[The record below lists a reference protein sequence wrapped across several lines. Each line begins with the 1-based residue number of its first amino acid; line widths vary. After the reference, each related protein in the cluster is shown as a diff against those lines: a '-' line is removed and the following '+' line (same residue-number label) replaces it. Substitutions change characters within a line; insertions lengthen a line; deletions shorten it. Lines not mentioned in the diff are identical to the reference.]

1 MSKNSRMSELL
12 AITSRLI
19 ACMEHEVD
27 LLRSLKPQELR
38 QLQSDKMALAD
49 AYRAFTLALR
59 EPLAEGET
67 VDAGLCADLV
77 EATEHFQ
84 AAVQNNL
91 RALRAMRD
99 VNERVM
105 RAIVHALDERAHE
118 GEMPPMQA
126 PRRGGRS
133 HGRGATP
140 RMRQNFHQGRGGAVG
155 IGAGSDCSSDSR
167 WWRRASASS
176 R

>member
-1 MSKNSRMSELL
+1 SCPRMSKNSRMTELL

-19 ACMEHEVD
+19 ACMEHEVE

-38 QLQSDKMALAD
+38 QMQSDKLALAD

-59 EPLAEGET
+59 EPLAEGEI
-67 VDAGLCADLV
+67 VDQALCAELV

-105 RAIVHALDERAHE
+105 RAIVHALEEPRAQVT
-118 GEMPPMQA
+118 GYSKRGTLTKS
-126 PRRGGRS
+126 RR
-133 HGRGATP
+133 
-140 RMRQNFHQGRGGAVG
+140 N
-155 IGAGSDCSSDSR
+155 
-167 WWRRASASS
+167 ASS
-176 R
+176 GIASLQQRA

>member
-1 MSKNSRMSELL
+1 MSKNSRMAELL

-19 ACMEHEVD
+19 ACMEHEVE
-27 LLRSLKPQELR
+27 LLRSVRPQELR
-38 QLQSDKMALAD
+38 QLQSDKLALAD

-59 EPLAEGET
+59 EPPAEGEM
-67 VDAGLCADLV
+67 VDQNLCAELV

-105 RAIVHALDERAHE
+105 RAIVHALEEPRAQVT
-118 GEMPPMQA
+118 GYSKRGTLTKS
-126 PRRGGRS
+126 RR
-133 HGRGATP
+133 
-140 RMRQNFHQGRGGAVG
+140 N
-155 IGAGSDCSSDSR
+155 
-167 WWRRASASS
+167 ASS
-176 R
+176 GIASLQQRA

>member
-19 ACMEHEVD
+19 ACMEYEVD

-38 QLQSDKMALAD
+38 QLQSDKLALAD

-59 EPLAEGET
+59 EPLIDGES
-67 VDAGLCADLV
+67 VDASLCAELV

-105 RAIVHALDERAHE
+105 RAIVHALDEPRAQVT
-118 GEMPPMQA
+118 GYSKRGTLTKS
-126 PRRGGRS
+126 RR
-133 HGRGATP
+133 
-140 RMRQNFHQGRGGAVG
+140 NV
-155 IGAGSDCSSDSR
+155 SSGLPTLQH
-167 WWRRASASS
+167 RA
-176 R
+176 